1 MTTASA
7 SRRHRLDGSVAF
19 RLAAVSVV
27 MAPVVLIVSFG
38 VALSAA
44 FCVDSDS
51 DGCVSGS
58 TATTVFVVGSVLVVV
73 PFVIGVG
80 RLIADV
86 IRGRNAEPR
95 QRHHDGTVNRKA
107 VVAVVS
113 ALATAATG
121 AMTSTTDVRP
131 VALVLL
137 VAPLALFAVVHGLRA
152 ITEVREAGQGARGGA
167 AARWSIA
174 VTVVTM
180 TVLVL
185 LPA

>member
-7 SRRHRLDGSVAF
+7 PRRPRLDGLVAF

-27 MAPVVLIVSFG
+27 MAPVVLVVSFG

-58 TATTVFVVGSVLVVV
+58 TAVVVFVVGSTLVVV
-73 PFVIGVG
+73 PFVVGVG
-80 RLIADV
+80 RLVVDV
-86 IRGRNAEPR
+86 FRGRRAEPR
-95 QRHHDGTVNRKA
+95 QRRHDGTVNRKA

-113 ALATAATG
+113 TLATAATG

-131 VALVLL
+131 IALVLL
-137 VAPLALFAVVHGLRA
+137 VAPLALFAIVHGLRA
-152 ITEVREAGQGARGGA
+152 ITEVRDAGQGARGGA
-167 AARWSIA
+167 AARWSIV

-185 LPA
+185 MPV